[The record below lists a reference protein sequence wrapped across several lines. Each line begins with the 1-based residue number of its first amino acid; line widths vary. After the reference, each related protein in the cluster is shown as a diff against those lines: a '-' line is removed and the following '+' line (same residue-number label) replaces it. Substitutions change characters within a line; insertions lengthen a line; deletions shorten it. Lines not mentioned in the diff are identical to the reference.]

1 MEDKNEFEVLTW
13 ESTYNMLLTQAEKIR
28 RSGFKPDVIVG
39 VAKGGCIPARVLS
52 DLLEVSA
59 LAMVQVE
66 FYVDIAKPGAKPIL
80 KQEVAVTVSGKK
92 VLLVDDIADTGRS
105 LQIAQAHVLQRGA
118 SEVKTATL
126 YKKPGSAATPDYYEE
141 ETSFWLVF
149 PWETKE
155 TIRKIVEAHR
165 EETSVSREIAKL
177 VNAGLPKQLAERFLM
192 EICEAR
198 QC

>member
-80 KQEVAVTVSGKK
+80 KQEIAVTVNSKK

-105 LQIAQAHVLQRGA
+105 LQLAQAHVLQRGA

-126 YKKPGSAATPDYYEE
+126 YKKPGSTITPDYYEE
-141 ETSFWLVF
+141 ETRLWLVF

-165 EETSVSREIAKL
+165 EETAIGREIAKL
-177 VNAGLPKQLAERFLM
+177 VNAGLPKQLAERFLR